1 MLRKFTSIAAVMTVV
16 ASAACNSIT
25 APQGD
30 TTGGTRNSDPT
41 RSPAQRDK
49 VCVDELRA
57 VEITSPSESQ
67 SVYGGQLVM
76 VTWDAQHLCGGYTA
90 TVRVSYDGGQSFS
103 TLGSAK
109 NISSMGWR
117 LPELDGVP
125 VVVAVDLADA
135 AGIIHDA
142 VALRNP
148 LTTIPPAPDRDPSQ
162 HD

>member
-1 MLRKFTSIAAVMTVV
+1 MLRKITSIAAVMTVL

-25 APQGD
+25 APAG
-30 TTGGTRNSDPT
+30 TTGGTGNSDPT
-41 RSPAQRDK
+41 RPPVNRDK
-49 VCVDELRA
+49 VCIDELRD

-67 SVYGGQLVM
+67 TIHGGQLVM
-76 VTWDAQHLCGGYTA
+76 VTWDAEHLCGGYTA

-103 TLGSAK
+103 ILGSAK
-109 NISSMGWR
+109 NAVSMGWR

-135 AGIIHDA
+135 AGTISDA

-148 LTTIPPAPDRDPSQ
+148 LTTIPPGPDRNPDE